1 MGDIESDIERVDSI
15 LNSMTGRGVAG
26 TDQGASVYVQ
36 SVKRLSL
43 EELRALTYGSG
54 LARRICE
61 LIPARTS
68 AAGWGVQVTRGD
80 AVDMDVAADIDRE
93 LDIPA
98 KIAEVGAAANR
109 DGGAYLVL
117 RSSEEAADLSTEYT
131 AGARVVAI
139 EVLLCDELQPSGD
152 MYSASRSDYSDP
164 EVFDVSGP
172 VHSSRVI
179 YFGGVQVDR
188 RRRSQ
193 SSYRVDDS
201 ALQSCW
207 TTMSQMMGIRQSGPG
222 LVERISMT
230 YLQLGESGKHSHVA
244 KGNNTFKK
252 RMVQFARSLSSI
264 GLGIL
269 RGDETLQTIGSNVA
283 GYGEIADRARVALAA
298 DVGWP
303 QVVLYGDTPGGLNS
317 DGASQAQLMAGLVEQ
332 YQVKIDPQLRRLYGH
347 LLTAD
352 RDGGRVL
359 SDAGASWTIA
369 YRPSYTPTEAEVAAL
384 RLSHAQADQIHI
396 LSEVLTPEHVARSR
410 YTAQGYQG
418 DILPVD
424 EEELPDD
431 ILVGDPSDLRASDKP
446 KMLNGAQI
454 ASALEIIGRAA
465 QGTITDDMADIMLR
479 EFLGLDPAA
488 ARRIVSELSRVNPDK
503 LLQETDD
510 SRTDRDLTAPKAV
523 REELR
528 RALAWHK
535 EGHTGP
541 GTKPE
546 TVAWATR
553 LEQGEPITRDKA
565 VEMSAWH
572 ARHSRNKRA
581 QGFRPGEKGYPS
593 PGRVSHAFWGG
604 DPAIPWS
611 ADVVTHFKNQDKE

>member
-117 RSSEEAADLSTEYT
+117 RSSDEVADLSTEYT

-230 YLQLGESGKHSHVA
+230 YLQLGESGKRSHVA
-244 KGNNTFKK
+244 KGADNFAK

-424 EEELPDD
+424 EEELPDAFD
-431 ILVGDPSDLRASDKP
+431 DELIARLVG
-446 KMLNGAQI
+446 
-454 ASALEIIGRAA
+454 
-465 QGTITDDMADIMLR
+465 IT
-479 EFLGLDPAA
+479 
-488 ARRIVSELSRVNPDK
+488 
-503 LLQETDD
+503 
-510 SRTDRDLTAPKAV
+510 RTDRDLTAPKAV